1 MIKSIDLLQV
11 PEMLLLPKWGHCLIY
26 FYEKELLNGD
36 HYNSNVHFD
45 GFVGKKY
52 EGRFILP

>member
-26 FYEKELLNGD
+26 FYEKELINGD

-45 GFVGKKY
+45 GFVGKK
-52 EGRFILP
+52 